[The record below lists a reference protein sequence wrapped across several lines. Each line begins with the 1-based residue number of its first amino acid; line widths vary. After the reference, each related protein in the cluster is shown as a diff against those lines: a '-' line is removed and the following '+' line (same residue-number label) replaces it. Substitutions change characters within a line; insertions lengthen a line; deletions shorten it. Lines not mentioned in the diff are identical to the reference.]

1 MAKEAKRVV
10 VGGNIKCRCGCEDLL
25 IACLIDDD
33 DGRQKAS
40 FRRLAIHE
48 CVTNGNE
55 PIPRKSIFSARH
67 SGDTQIPSRHSAA
80 RSKEE
85 SSQCLRQ
92 NNNPPPRR
100 VWERENNLLL
110 PHPRA
115 VDEQRWHNIH
125 NIIAFTLLPHALVES
140 LYRTPFIC

>member
-67 SGDTQIPSRHSAA
+67 SGDTQIPSRHSVA

-92 NNNPPPRR
+92 NNKCTAAACVGEREQPPPPTPPGRG
-100 VWERENNLLL
+100 
-110 PHPRA
+110 RA
-115 VDEQRWHNIH
+115 TVAQH
-125 NIIAFTLLPHALVES
+125 S
-140 LYRTPFIC
+140 